1 MFPFFKISYVKEFII
16 VNSRSTTLKRKKNKS
31 SYILF
36 IDCPIMS
43 GDRLVFENSNSKAE
57 EKNFYKNLILFL
69 KNLSKL
75 YKKKIIVSLHP
86 KYKNR
91 YLQNT
96 FRVASKSTRE
106 MIDEAS
112 LVVFSSSGAIIDAI
126 LKRKKIINF
135 YSKLQGDFQLE
146 MNKKYV
152 DKLNLFSINLD
163 EKIILSKKKI
173 NNHTKQSLK
182 AYNRFIK
189 TRLVVDG
196 NINPNKKII
205 KILKKKFF

>member
-1 MFPFFKISYVKEFII
+1 
-16 VNSRSTTLKRKKNKS
+16 
-31 SYILF
+31 
-36 IDCPIMS
+36 
-43 GDRLVFENSNSKAE
+43 
-57 EKNFYKNLILFL
+57 
-69 KNLSKL
+69 
-75 YKKKIIVSLHP
+75 
-86 KYKNR
+86 
-91 YLQNT
+91 
-96 FRVASKSTRE
+96 
-106 MIDEAS
+106 
-112 LVVFSSSGAIIDAI
+112 
-126 LKRKKIINF
+126 
-135 YSKLQGDFQLE
+135 